1 MKDKITTEWIAGL
14 TQEQQAEMR
23 RLWKLSN
30 PLLDRLNVVLQ
41 KRLTDLRE
49 ISGQSYDRPGWAYW
63 RADRDGQI
71 RAIESIL
78 EILPDQR

>member
-1 MKDKITTEWIAGL
+1 MNKITTEWLAGL

-30 PLLDRLNVVLQ
+30 PLMDRLGAVLE
-41 KRLTDLRE
+41 KRLDGLKQ
-49 ISGQSYDRPGWAYW
+49 ISSSEYDRPSWPYW

-71 RAIESIL
+71 RAIETIL